1 MLPSISP
8 PPRVGAPHSRQSK
21 GTGGRGDRARSLAE
35 DERDEL
41 TYFLTTGCDVDEETL
56 QVALRLLGDDT
67 TVHVLVEEPRLVDR
81 VVLSPA
87 SAASVASLAALP
99 VQDVFA
105 VSGGNI
111 FVSAS
116 FLPALVASLEEGEPP
131 QLRDFILTTPGV
143 VSRAQPLAG
152 LTVGVCAEV
161 NWCSQALLRDVV
173 LAAGARSIDEASSSH
188 AFDVLLSDAPRR
200 GARVLD
206 CQALKLAV
214 LTGRLPP
221 SLPLLELSSV
231 APAARSSSSVV
242 RLPALDS
249 ERTTDVASPEEVAPA
264 EDDETVADDGGQ
276 GGQLG
281 DSPCGYQNEF
291 VKNLLEACL
300 ISTQVTRRRRPT
312 RSRYSPTSSSRRP
325 TSSRRAQTE
334 VERPP
339 RCRLVLST
347 SSADIATMQSPM
359 EPIASSS

>member
-1 MLPSISP
+1 MLPSILSSP

-35 DERDEL
+35 DERDEI
-41 TYFLTTGCDVDEETL
+41 TYFLTRGCDVDEDTL
-56 QVALRLLGDDT
+56 QVALSVLSNAT
-67 TVHVLVEEPRLVDR
+67 TVHVLAEAPRLVDR
-81 VVLSPA
+81 VMLLPA

-111 FVSAS
+111 FVSAA
-116 FLPALVASLEEGEPP
+116 FFPALVASLEEGELP
-131 QLRDFILTTPGV
+131 QLRDFLLATPGV

-161 NWCSQALLRDVV
+161 NWCSQALLREVV
-173 LAAGARSIDEASSSH
+173 LAAGARSIDEASSSL
-188 AFDVLLSDAPRR
+188 AFDVLLSDAPHR
-200 GARVLD
+200 GARARVLD

-221 SLPLLELSSV
+221 SLPRLELSSV
-231 APAARSSSSVV
+231 AAAPRSSSSVV

-249 ERTTDVASPEEVAPA
+249 ERTAAVASPEGVAPA
-264 EDDETVADDGGQ
+264 EDDETVADDGGP

-291 VKNLLEACL
+291 VKNL
-300 ISTQVTRRRRPT
+300 S
-312 RSRYSPTSSSRRP
+312 
-325 TSSRRAQTE
+325 
-334 VERPP
+334 ER
-339 RCRLVLST
+339 V
-347 SSADIATMQSPM
+347 
-359 EPIASSS
+359 